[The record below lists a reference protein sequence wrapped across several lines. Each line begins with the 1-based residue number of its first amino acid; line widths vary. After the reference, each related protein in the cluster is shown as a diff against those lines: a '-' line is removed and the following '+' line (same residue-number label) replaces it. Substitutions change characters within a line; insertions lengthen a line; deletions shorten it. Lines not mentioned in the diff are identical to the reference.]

1 MSKAECEGEELG
13 DHSEPVVFE
22 KDKGGIYNWFDLR
35 DQGERGIWD
44 WLVEGVTIFVTGGE
58 EEAIGEVLKRLDFG
72 CDSWV

>member
-35 DQGERGIWD
+35 DQGERGI
-44 WLVEGVTIFVTGGE
+44 
-58 EEAIGEVLKRLDFG
+58 
-72 CDSWV
+72 